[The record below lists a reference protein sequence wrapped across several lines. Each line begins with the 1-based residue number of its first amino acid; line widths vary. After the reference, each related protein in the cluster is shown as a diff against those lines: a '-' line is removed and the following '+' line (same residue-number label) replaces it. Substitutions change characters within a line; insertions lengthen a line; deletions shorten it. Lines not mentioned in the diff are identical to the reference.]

1 MLNPPMLARHFAIS
15 SFRRSGYRG
24 FTLLEL
30 LIVITIIAIGSAGV
44 VFAFRDSDSTSLDR
58 EADRLSAML
67 ESARAQSRSSGLAL
81 LWVPLP
87 DGFAVLPAHKLA
99 AAVAQARQS
108 NGQLT
113 LAADQVRP
121 WLAAGTTALVT
132 AAGTTPGNNTPGNTA
147 PSNAQFVTLGP
158 EPMLA
163 AQAIVLSRGQQ
174 QLRIASD
181 GLRPFRVQAADGQT
195 ANRALQN

>member
-1 MLNPPMLARHFAIS
+1 MLAHHFVIS
-15 SFRRSGYRG
+15 SLRRSGYRG

-30 LIVITIIAIGSAGV
+30 LIVITIIAVGSAGV

-87 DGFAVLPAHKLA
+87 DGFAVLPAQELA
-99 AAVAQARQS
+99 AAIAQARQS

-121 WLAAGTTALVT
+121 WLAAGTTARVT
-132 AAGTTPGNNTPGNTA
+132 AAGDA
-147 PSNAQFVTLGP
+147 PSSGQFVTLGP

-181 GLRPFRVQAADGQT
+181 GLRPFRVQAADAQTADGQT

>member
-1 MLNPPMLARHFAIS
+1 MGKQVVKARMPMWVHGNRQNKA
-15 SFRRSGYRG
+15 RG

-44 VFAFRDSDSTSLDR
+44 VFAFRDSDATSLDR

-67 ESARAQSRSSGLAL
+67 ESARAQSRSSGVAM

-87 DGFAVLPAHKLA
+87 EGFAMLSAQELA
-99 AAVAQARQS
+99 AALTQARQS
-108 NGQLT
+108 NGQLN
-113 LAADQVRP
+113 LAADQIRP
-121 WLAAGTTALVT
+121 WLAAGTAANVT
-132 AAGTTPGNNTPGNTA
+132 SPGNAQTNVRGSA
-147 PSNAQFVTLGP
+147 PTSAQFLTLGP

-181 GLRPFRVQAADGQT
+181 GLRPFRVQAADS
-195 ANRALQN
+195 APQN

>member
-1 MLNPPMLARHFAIS
+1 MGKQAVKARMPMWVHGNSQNQA
-15 SFRRSGYRG
+15 RG

-44 VFAFRDSDSTSLDR
+44 VFAFRDSDATSLDR

-67 ESARAQSRSSGLAL
+67 ESARAQSRSSGVAM

-87 DGFAVLPAHKLA
+87 EGFAMLPAQEFA
-99 AAVAQARQS
+99 AALTQARLS
-108 NGQLT
+108 NGQLN
-113 LAADQVRP
+113 LAADQIRP
-121 WLAAGTTALVT
+121 WLAAGTTARVT
-132 AAGTTPGNNTPGNTA
+132 TLG
-147 PSNAQFVTLGP
+147 NAQTNAQSLTLGP

-181 GLRPFRVQAADGQT
+181 GLRPFRVQAADS
-195 ANRALQN
+195 APQN